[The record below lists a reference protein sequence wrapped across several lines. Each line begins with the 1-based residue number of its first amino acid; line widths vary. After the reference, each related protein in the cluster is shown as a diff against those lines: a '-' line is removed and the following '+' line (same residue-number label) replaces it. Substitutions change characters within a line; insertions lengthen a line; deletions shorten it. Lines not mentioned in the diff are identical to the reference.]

1 MDFTNN
7 MEKYMCVIDR
17 LVKTG
22 RKQPVRGSCWGCNV
36 GDSSQT
42 LDLHTLVTV
51 AVTAASSESHKDFPA
66 KAHSLAE
73 HHHGR
78 EAVHPPARPP
88 AQHFNILLHFWTK
101 LQTSTP
107 IRKWS
112 TPVSLSLC
120 IFYHACIIL
129 YFVFKKISLTTFCS
143 LKQRHLNL

>member
-36 GDSSQT
+36 ADSSQT

-88 AQHFNILLHFWTK
+88 NTSIFCCTFGPNSKQALQSGSGALL
-101 LQTSTP
+101 SAC
-107 IRKWS
+107 
-112 TPVSLSLC
+112 LSVFS
-120 IFYHACIIL
+120 IMHASFYTL
-129 YFVFKKISLTTFCS
+129 FLKISHSQLS
-143 LKQRHLNL
+143 AH

>member
-88 AQHFNILLHFWTK
+88 ARPTLQYSAALLD
-101 LQTSTP
+101 QTPNKHSNQEVEH
-107 IRKWS
+107 S
-112 TPVSLSLC
+112 CQPVSLYFLSCMHHFILC
-120 IFYHACIIL
+120 F
-129 YFVFKKISLTTFCS
+129 
-143 LKQRHLNL
+143 

>member
-78 EAVHPPARPP
+78 EAVHPPACPPARPP
-88 AQHFNILLHFWTK
+88 NTSIFCCTFGPNSKQALQSGSGALL
-101 LQTSTP
+101 SAC
-107 IRKWS
+107 
-112 TPVSLSLC
+112 LSVFS
-120 IFYHACIIL
+120 IMHASFYTL
-129 YFVFKKISLTTFCS
+129 FLKKSHSQLS
-143 LKQRHLNL
+143 AH